1 MSRFLIEVPHE
12 ENTLACAKV
21 VKVFLESGSH
31 FLTHAD
37 WGCKD
42 GDHKAWLMVDV
53 DSKDQ
58 ARAILP
64 PAYRHD
70 AKIVQLN
77 HFTIEEIDE
86 LMRYHGAQVGERSGR
101 P

>member
-1 MSRFLIEVPHE
+1 MSKFLIEVPHE

-86 LMRYHGAQVGERSGR
+86 LMRYHEA
-101 P
+101 

>member
-1 MSRFLIEVPHE
+1 MSKFLIEVPHE

-86 LMRYHGAQVGERSGR
+86 LMRYHGA
-101 P
+101 

>member
-1 MSRFLIEVPHE
+1 MPRFLIEAPHE
-12 ENTLACAKV
+12 EEIVACSRA

-31 FLTHAD
+31 FLTNAD

-42 GDHKAWLMVDV
+42 GDHKAWIIAEV
-53 DSKDQ
+53 DSKEQ

-64 PAYRHD
+64 PMYRTR

-77 HFTIEEIDE
+77 KFTLKEIDE
-86 LMRYHGAQVGERSGR
+86 LLRYHQS
-101 P
+101 